1 MNQHKEIIAREL
13 KVKSG
18 QVTAVATLLN
28 DGGTVPF
35 IARYRKEA
43 TGLLD
48 ETQITA
54 IRDRLMQLAELD
66 KRRQAII
73 TSLTERDL
81 LDRKLREALDGA
93 PNLTILEDIY
103 LPHRPKRRT
112 RSIIAREKGLEP
124 LASTIFQQN
133 HPSMKADKYINPA
146 KGVST
151 EDEAQAGARDIIAE
165 WINEDSAIRA
175 GLRHLFAGKALIIS
189 KVVKKNQDAG
199 SKFRNYFEW
208 QEPAVKVP
216 GHRLLA
222 MLRGENEK
230 VLTLT
235 VRPPEEAA
243 LDLLCKKYVKGSS
256 KAAGQVKLAAQD
268 SYKRL
273 LAPSLEN
280 ELRAKLKEQAD
291 HEAIKVFVEN
301 LRELL
306 LASPLGRKRIM
317 ALDPGFRTGA
327 KLVCLDAQGK
337 LLHFTTIYPTLSAG
351 KNLEAGKIV
360 SDLCRKYRIEAI
372 AIGNGTAGRETE
384 SFVRALNLAPEMI
397 ITMVDESGASIYS
410 ASETARA
417 EFPDHDLTVRG
428 SVSIGRRL
436 QDPLAELVKLDPK
449 AIGVGQYQHDVNQAA
464 LKKSLYDTV
473 ASCVNSVGVELNTA
487 SAELLAHVSGLGP
500 VLAQNIIKYR
510 DENGPFSSRK
520 MVLKVK
526 RLGAKAFEQC
536 AGFLRIQG
544 AANPLDASAVHPEQ
558 YRIVEQMAKDCGC
571 RVIDLIERPEI
582 REKIE
587 INRYISDTVGLP
599 TLNDII
605 TELAKPGRDPRA
617 SFSEFSFT
625 EGINSIDDLQADM
638 RLPGL
643 VTNVTKFGA
652 FVDIGV
658 HQDGLVHIS
667 QLADRFVRDPAEV
680 VKVRQQVMVRVLEVD
695 PKRKRISLSLR
706 EG

>member
-1 MNQHKEIIAREL
+1 MNQHQEIIAREL
-13 KVKSG
+13 QIKDG
-18 QVTAVATLLN
+18 QVAAVASLLEG
-28 DGGTVPF
+28 GGTVPF

-48 ETQITA
+48 EMQITA
-54 IRDRLMQLAELD
+54 VRDRLVQLAELD

-73 TSLTERDL
+73 TSLSERDL
-81 LDRKLREALDGA
+81 LDSKLQAAVLAA
-93 PNLTILEDIY
+93 PNLTVLEDIY

-112 RSIIAREKGLEP
+112 RSLIAMEKGLEP
-124 LASTIFQQN
+124 LARAIFKQDQG
-133 HPSMKADKYINPA
+133 PLGADKFINPA
-146 KGVST
+146 KEVASV
-151 EDEAQAGARDIIAE
+151 DEALAGARDIIAE
-165 WINEDSAIRA
+165 WINEDGAARA
-175 GLRHLFAGKALIIS
+175 ALRQLFATKAVIVS
-189 KVVKKNQDAG
+189 KVVKKNEEAG
-199 SKFRNYFEW
+199 SKFRDYFDW
-208 QEPAVKVP
+208 QEPAAKVA

-230 VLTLT
+230 VLSLSM
-235 VRPPEEAA
+235 RPPEEAA
-243 LDLLCKKYVKGSS
+243 LALLGKRYVKGSGP
-256 KAAGQVKLAAQD
+256 AAEQVSLAVAD

-280 ELRAKLKEQAD
+280 ELRTSLKDKAD
-291 HEAIKVFVEN
+291 QEAIKVFVDN

-306 LASPLGRKRIM
+306 LASPLGRKRVM

-327 KLVCLDAQGK
+327 KLVCLDAQGQ
-337 LLHFTTIYPTLSAG
+337 LLHHTTIYPTLSKG
-351 KNLEAGKIV
+351 QSQEAGKIV
-360 SDLCRKYRIEAI
+360 YDLCRKYQIEAI

-384 SFVRALNLAPEMI
+384 AFVRALHLGPEMI

-410 ASETARA
+410 ASETARL

-436 QDPLAELVKLDPK
+436 QDPLAELVKIDPK

-464 LKKSLYDTV
+464 LRKSLDDTV
-473 ASCVNSVGVELNTA
+473 ASCVNNVGVELNTA

-510 DENGPFSSRK
+510 NDNGPFSSRK
-520 MVLKVK
+520 QLLKVT

-536 AGFLRIQG
+536 AGFLRIRD
-544 AANPLDASAVHPEQ
+544 AKNPLDASAVHPEQ
-558 YRIVEQMAKDCGC
+558 YAIVEQMARDCDC
-571 RVIDLIERPEI
+571 RVADLMAQAELRQKIDV
-582 REKIE
+582 K
-587 INRYISDTVGLP
+587 RYVSDSVGLP
-599 TLNDII
+599 TLNDILS
-605 TELAKPGRDPRA
+605 ELAKPGRDPRQT
-617 SFSEFSFT
+617 FSVFAFA
-625 EGINSIDDLQADM
+625 EGVNSMDDLHKGM

-667 QLADRFVRDPAEV
+667 QLADRYVKDPSDV

-695 PKRKRISLSLR
+695 AKRKRIALSMK

>member
-1 MNQHKEIIAREL
+1 
-13 KVKSG
+13 
-18 QVTAVATLLN
+18 
-28 DGGTVPF
+28 
-35 IARYRKEA
+35 
-43 TGLLD
+43 
-48 ETQITA
+48 
-54 IRDRLMQLAELD
+54 
-66 KRRQAII
+66 
-73 TSLTERDL
+73 
-81 LDRKLREALDGA
+81 
-93 PNLTILEDIY
+93 
-103 LPHRPKRRT
+103 
-112 RSIIAREKGLEP
+112 
-124 LASTIFQQN
+124 
-133 HPSMKADKYINPA
+133 
-146 KGVST
+146 
-151 EDEAQAGARDIIAE
+151 
-165 WINEDSAIRA
+165 NEDPAARA
-175 GLRHLFAGKALIIS
+175 GLRQLFNTKALIIA
-189 KVVKKNQDAG
+189 KVVKKNEEAG
-199 SKFRNYFEW
+199 SKFRDYFDW
-208 QEPAVKVP
+208 QEPAAKVA

-230 VLTLT
+230 VLTLAL
-235 VRPPEEAA
+235 RPPEEAA
-243 LDLLCKKYVKGSS
+243 ITLLQKKYVKGSGV
-256 KAAGQVKLAAQD
+256 AAEQVNLAVQD

-280 ELRAKLKEQAD
+280 ELRTSLKDKAD
-291 HEAIKVFVEN
+291 REAIKVFVDN
-301 LRELL
+301 LRQLL
-306 LASPLGRKRIM
+306 LASPLGRKRVM

-337 LLHFTTIYPTLSAG
+337 LLHHTTIYPTLSANQS
-351 KNLEAGKIV
+351 KEAGKIV
-360 SDLCRKYRIEAI
+360 SDLCRKYQIEAI

-384 SFVRALNLAPEMI
+384 AFARGLGLAPEII

-464 LKKSLYDTV
+464 LKKSLDDTV

-500 VLAQNIIKYR
+500 VLAQNIIKFR
-510 DENGPFSSRK
+510 NENGPFTSRAK
-520 MVLKVK
+520 VLKVP

-536 AGFLRIQG
+536 AGFLRIRD
-544 AANPLDASAVHPEQ
+544 AKNPLDASAVHPEQ
-558 YRIVEQMAKDCGC
+558 YAIVEQMAKDCGC
-571 RVIDLIERPEI
+571 KVGDLMTQAEI
-582 REKIE
+582 RQQIDIK
-587 INRYISDTVGLP
+587 RYVSATVGLP

-605 TELAKPGRDPRA
+605 SELAKPGRDPRQ
-617 SFSEFSFT
+617 SFT
-625 EGINSIDDLQADM
+625 AFAFADGINSMDDLHEGM

-667 QLADRFVRDPAEV
+667 QLADRYVKDPSDV

-695 PKRKRISLSLR
+695 AKRKRISLSMK